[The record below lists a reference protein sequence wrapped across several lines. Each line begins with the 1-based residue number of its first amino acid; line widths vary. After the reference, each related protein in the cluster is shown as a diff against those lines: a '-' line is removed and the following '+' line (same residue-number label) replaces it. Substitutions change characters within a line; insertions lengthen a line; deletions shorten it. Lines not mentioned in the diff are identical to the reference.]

1 MLFNDAWQQLVKKQ
15 PTLADDDA
23 VIEIESKNLY
33 NLLRQFYEQG
43 QKHPVE
49 QPKRT
54 PPADMPDFLKG
65 LFH

>member
-1 MLFNDAWQQLVKKQ
+1 MLFNEAWDKLVAKKRS
-15 PTLADDDA
+15 LVDDDA
-23 VIEIESKNLY
+23 VIEIKPSNLRS
-33 NLLRQFYEQG
+33 LLRQFYEQG

-65 LFH
+65 LFP